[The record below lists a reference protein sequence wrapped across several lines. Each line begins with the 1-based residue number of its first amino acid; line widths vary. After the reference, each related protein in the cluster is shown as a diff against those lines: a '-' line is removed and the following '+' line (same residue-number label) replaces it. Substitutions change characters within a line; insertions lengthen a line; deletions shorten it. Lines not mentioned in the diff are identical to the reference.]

1 MGGSGETA
9 EPLRS
14 RRGSRGEDWQWPRH
28 AGIHMGDR
36 RRARRVLHGPGP
48 GFLVRNGDR
57 LPRSFQVLSLTALL
71 DLCSYFKA
79 IPNGWDFIFIVFFKK
94 NYMYVGGVVYG

>member
-71 DLCSYFKA
+71 DLCSYLRPFPMHG
-79 IPNGWDFIFIVFFKK
+79 ISYLYIYFF
-94 NYMYVGGVVYG
+94 